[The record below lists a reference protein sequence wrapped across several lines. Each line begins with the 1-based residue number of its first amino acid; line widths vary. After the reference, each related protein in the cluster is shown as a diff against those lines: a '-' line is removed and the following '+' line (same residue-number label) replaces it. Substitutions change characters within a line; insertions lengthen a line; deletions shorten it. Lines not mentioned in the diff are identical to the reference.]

1 MTQIASLSA
10 ANPLMAGFPAS
21 HANGP
26 SDGAAFK
33 DFLLG
38 SLQEVNAS
46 QQQANALVERLYTG
60 DDVNP
65 AEVMVSVQKADM
77 AFRLLL
83 QIRNKL
89 LAAYEEVKNIRV

>member
-1 MTQIASLSA
+1 MSPISSVTSASPSLA
-10 ANPLMAGFPAS
+10 AFPA
-21 HANGP
+21 ARAERP

-38 SLQEVNAS
+38 SLNEVNAS
-46 QQQANALVERLYTG
+46 QQQSHALIEQLYTG
-60 DDVNP
+60 GSVNP

-89 LAAYEEVKNIRV
+89 LQAYDEVKNIRV